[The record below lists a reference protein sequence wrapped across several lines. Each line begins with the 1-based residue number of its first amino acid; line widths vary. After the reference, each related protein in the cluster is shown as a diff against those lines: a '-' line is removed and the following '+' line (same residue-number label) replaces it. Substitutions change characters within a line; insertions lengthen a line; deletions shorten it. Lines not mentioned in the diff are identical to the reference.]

1 MALHS
6 AAMSAF
12 RVAGLALLLA
22 GCTPQAPRLD
32 AIRPA
37 EGDAAGGSKVR
48 LEGAGFVGHG
58 RLVVYFGMRSARAV
72 VIEDDR
78 LITVV
83 APEAEAEGPTDLR
96 LQFGDGTVLA
106 QAQGYH
112 YNAAD
117 GGLPVIPFV
126 PGQTPVP
133 SAKE

>member
-1 MALHS
+1 
-6 AAMSAF
+6 
-12 RVAGLALLLA
+12 
-22 GCTPQAPRLD
+22 
-32 AIRPA
+32 
-37 EGDAAGGSKVR
+37 
-48 LEGAGFVGHG
+48 
-58 RLVVYFGMRSARAV
+58 MRSARAV

-106 QAQGYH
+106 QAQGYR